1 MSSLPPEVVR
11 DRVCAQLAVA
21 DAAQARL
28 RGLSTDL
35 VGNAFRIEVAG
46 RLETQERV
54 NRGLSYRV
62 CGDIADPPDGPDDPG
77 LPAGVKVIDL
87 LRSRLTLTAGEVR
100 RRMKVAARI
109 RPRRSVSIWR
119 CSRTTSARPLY
130 LGRSRRLASPDQRI
144 FCHARSRS
152 APRRRA

>member
-1 MSSLPPEVVR
+1 MSSLPPEIIR

-54 NRGLSYRV
+54 TRGLSYR
-62 CGDIADPPDGPDDPG
+62 
-77 LPAGVKVIDL
+77 
-87 LRSRLTLTAGEVR
+87 LRSPTRPMARMIRGCR
-100 RRMKVAARI
+100 R
-109 RPRRSVSIWR
+109 
-119 CSRTTSARPLY
+119 
-130 LGRSRRLASPDQRI
+130 G
-144 FCHARSRS
+144 
-152 APRRRA
+152 

>member
-1 MSSLPPEVVR
+1 MSSLPPEIVR
-11 DRVCAQLAVA
+11 DRVCAQLAVI

-54 NRGLSYRV
+54 TRGLSYRL
-62 CGDIADPPDGPDDPG
+62 CGEIADPPDGPDDPG

-87 LRSRLTLTAGEVR
+87 LRSRLTSPPARCAAG
-100 RRMKVAARI
+100 
-109 RPRRSVSIWR
+109 
-119 CSRTTSARPLY
+119 
-130 LGRSRRLASPDQRI
+130 
-144 FCHARSRS
+144 
-152 APRRRA
+152 

>member
-11 DRVCAQLAVA
+11 DRVCADLAVI

-54 NRGLSYRV
+54 TRGLSYRL
-62 CGDIADPPDGPDDPG
+62 CGEIADPP
-77 LPAGVKVIDL
+77 
-87 LRSRLTLTAGEVR
+87 TAP
-100 RRMKVAARI
+100 RI
-109 RPRRSVSIWR
+109 RG
-119 CSRTTSARPLY
+119 CRP
-130 LGRSRRLASPDQRI
+130 G
-144 FCHARSRS
+144 
-152 APRRRA
+152 